1 MTEGTFWSRFLRSG
15 ARSGRLQRV
24 ALLAT
29 CFAAVMLILYG
40 HLIVWP
46 QEFHVGQIVPYTIFA
61 PVLFVYED
69 EDLLASMSGG
79 SQGSHWAI
87 DFSRKQEALDRLD
100 GFISDLRILRQRY
113 IHAKPSDAEVAGR
126 TSELAEASG
135 LELVVVLALVR
146 LSDSEL
152 QAAFDSAREQL
163 SKQMDGTV
171 NEALLRQLKQGLAA
185 RAVQTPSE
193 IYIYFL
199 QPNLVK
205 YEPPELSE
213 AAKRTAQLVVAKGNV
228 IVAEGQ
234 VVDKRVQG
242 QLAALA
248 PHTLENQFLRLAGL
262 GLIFLSALLMWR
274 QYALRFAPRLL
285 TRPDITLQLSILLVV
300 FLLLGLLIGRLPFNY
315 FFYGVSF
322 AVATA
327 ATIVVLVYD
336 AQFAIYFALGLGL
349 LLSMA
354 LSYSADLTLYTL
366 ASALLPTA
374 LLAPDSKRHTQ
385 VLFALAMGL
394 FNVVMAAVVILVSV
408 QTLHWEA
415 FVIAFSAG
423 LGAGIV
429 ALGLLPVFET
439 LTSQLTPGKLVEL
452 ANPENELLK
461 RLKREAH
468 GTYAHSVMVADLAEE
483 ACRSIGARALLA
495 KVGALY
501 HDIGKLR
508 RPGFFAENIHDLR
521 KNPHQG
527 LPPDTSVKILREHVL
542 DGLHIAKERRLPAE
556 LLPFIA
562 EHHGTY
568 LIKYFFY
575 LASRLHQETP
585 EKYPEPA
592 VANFSYQ
599 GPIPRSRE
607 AGVVMLADVTE
618 AMLRARPDATHEEAQ
633 QIVAGI
639 VSEKIEEGQ
648 LIDSGLTL
656 GELEKV
662 KKAFAQILI
671 AQRHQRVSYPGKP
684 PAPVHFHFMGRDIP
698 QPVANGANQPE

>member
-1 MTEGTFWSRFLRSG
+1 MPESTFWSKLRRASKRG
-15 ARSGRLQRV
+15 GRLQRV
-24 ALLAT
+24 ALLAA
-29 CFAAVMLILYG
+29 CFATVMLVLYG

-46 QEFHVGQIVPYTIFA
+46 QQFQVGQVVPYTIFA

-69 EDLLASMSGG
+69 EALLASMSGG
-79 SQGSHWAI
+79 NEGTHWAV
-87 DFSRKQEALDRLD
+87 DFSRKQEALERFD
-100 GFISDLRILRQRY
+100 GFSDELRKLRQRY
-113 IHAKPSDAEVAGR
+113 IHSKPGDAAVEGRASELSDATGI
-126 TSELAEASG
+126 
-135 LELVVVLALVR
+135 ELVVILALAR
-146 LSDSEL
+146 LDDSEL
-152 QAAFDSAREQL
+152 QTAFGAARELL

-171 NEALLRQLKQGLAA
+171 TEVLIRQLKQGLAA
-185 RAVQTPSE
+185 RAVIKPSE
-193 IYIYFL
+193 LYVYFL

-205 YEPPELSE
+205 YEPPELSQ
-213 AAKRTAQLVVAKGNV
+213 AAKRTAQLVVEKGNV

-248 PHTLENQFLRLAGL
+248 PHTMENQFLRLAGL

-274 QYALRFAPRLL
+274 QYAIRFAPRLL
-285 TRPDITLQLSILLVV
+285 TRPDITLQLSILLVI
-300 FLLLGLLIGRLPFNY
+300 FLLLGLLIGRLPFSY
-315 FFYGVSF
+315 FFYGVAF

-349 LLSMA
+349 ILSMA
-354 LSYSADLTLYTL
+354 LSYSADLTLYTV

-374 LLAPDSKRHTQ
+374 LLAPDSKRRAQ
-385 VLFALAMGL
+385 VLFALSMGM

-429 ALGLLPVFET
+429 ALGLLPIFET
-439 LTSQLTPGKLVEL
+439 LTSQLTPGKLIEL

-483 ACRSIGARALLA
+483 ACRAIGARALLA
-495 KVGALY
+495 KIGALY

-527 LPPDTSVKILREHVL
+527 LPPDTSVKILREHVV
-542 DGLHIAKERRLPAE
+542 DGLNAAREQRLPNA
-556 LLPFIA
+556 LMPFIA

-568 LIKYFFY
+568 LIKYFYY
-575 LASRLHQETP
+575 LALRQHQEAP
-585 EKYPEPA
+585 DRHLEPT
-592 VANFSYQ
+592 VANYSYQ
-599 GPIPRSRE
+599 GPIPQSRE
-607 AGVVMLADVTE
+607 TGIVMLADITE
-618 AMLRARPDATHEEAQ
+618 AMLRARPDATHEESQ

-648 LIDSGLTL
+648 LTDSGLTL
-656 GELEKV
+656 GELEQIKQ
-662 KKAFAQILI
+662 AFAQILI
-671 AQRHQRVSYPGKP
+671 AQRHQRVRYPGKP
-684 PAPVHFHFMGRDIP
+684 AAPVHFHFMGHDIP
-698 QPVANGANQPE
+698 HVVTNGAGQSD

>member
-1 MTEGTFWSRFLRSG
+1 MPESTFWSKLSRNGVRG
-15 ARSGRLQRV
+15 GRLQRV
-24 ALLAT
+24 ALLSG
-29 CFAAVMLILYG
+29 CFACVMLVLYG

-46 QEFHVGQIVPYTIFA
+46 QQFHEGQVVPYTIFA
-61 PVLFVYED
+61 PVMFVYED
-69 EDLLASMSGG
+69 EALLASMSGG
-79 SQGSHWAI
+79 SQGTHWAV

-100 GFISDLRILRQRY
+100 RFVGDLRKLRQRY
-113 IHAKPSDAEVAGR
+113 IHAKPDDAEVAGR
-126 TSELAEASG
+126 ASELSEASG
-135 LELVVVLALVR
+135 LELVVILALVR
-146 LSDSEL
+146 LDDTQL
-152 QAAFDSAREQL
+152 QATFDSARVQL
-163 SKQMDGTV
+163 SKQMDSTV
-171 NEALLRQLKQGLAA
+171 NETLIRQLKQGLAA
-185 RAVQTPSE
+185 RTVQKPSE
-193 IYIYFL
+193 VYLYFL
-199 QPNLVK
+199 EPNLVK

-234 VVDKRVQG
+234 VVDKRVEG

-285 TRPDITLQLSILLVV
+285 NRPDVTLQLSLLLVI
-300 FLLLGLLIGRLPFNY
+300 FLLVGLLIGRLPFNY

-374 LLAPDSKRHTQ
+374 LLAPDSKRNAQ
-385 VLFALAMGL
+385 VLFAMAMGL

-415 FVIAFSAG
+415 FIIAFSAG

-429 ALGLLPVFET
+429 ALGLLPVLET
-439 LTSQLTPGKLVEL
+439 LTSQLTPGKLIEL

-483 ACRSIGARALLA
+483 GCRAIGARALLA

-501 HDIGKLR
+501 HDLGKLR
-508 RPGFFAENIHDLR
+508 RPGFFAENIYDLR

-542 DGLHIAKERRLPAE
+542 DGLHMARERRLPAE

-568 LIKYFFY
+568 LIKYFY
-575 LASRLHQETP
+575 YQALRLHQESP
-585 EKYPEPA
+585 DKYPEP
-592 VANFSYQ
+592 VVGNFSYQ
-599 GPIPRSRE
+599 GPIPKSRE

-618 AMLRARPDATHEEAQ
+618 AMLRARPDATHEESV

-639 VSEKIEEGQ
+639 VSEKIAEGQ
-648 LIDSGLTL
+648 LTDSSLTL
-656 GELEKV
+656 GELEKI
-662 KKAFAQILI
+662 KQAFAQILI

-684 PAPVHFHFMGRDIP
+684 PAPVHFHFMGKDIP
-698 QPVANGANQPE
+698 HAVVNGGSQPE